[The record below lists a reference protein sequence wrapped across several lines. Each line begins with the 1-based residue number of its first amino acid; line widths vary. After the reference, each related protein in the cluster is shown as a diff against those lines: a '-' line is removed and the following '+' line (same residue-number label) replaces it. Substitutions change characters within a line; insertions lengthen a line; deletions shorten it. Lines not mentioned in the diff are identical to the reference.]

1 MNTLEKTQNQTIF
14 SKDTFSTFAALQND
28 AQWVS
33 EKRKSAWH
41 IFEDIPM
48 PTTSDEAWRRTNLKR
63 IKWEQFSLDVA
74 PSIAPVQA
82 LSDLPEALQVMLGA
96 DKPAAG
102 RLLFI
107 NGQLIYAELDADVAA
122 QGVIFTD
129 LRTATQKHADLVSSH
144 LMGEAVPPSDSKF
157 AALNGALWQ
166 NGGFLYV
173 PKNVAVE
180 NPFQVAI
187 VLDGEG
193 ATSVH
198 RTLIVAENSAQA
210 DYIEETASLNDADA
224 GLSVGAV
231 EIIARANST
240 LRYVDLQQW
249 GHKVINFNTKRA
261 IAHADSNV
269 YWDLGEL
276 GSHLTKTFIDTQ
288 LVGKG
293 ANTECNGVYFLDE
306 VQHVDLDTMMH
317 HRAYS
322 TTGDLLLHGAL
333 KDKARAIFIGMIKID
348 PAGQLTDSY
357 LKNQNLLLD
366 DTCRADSIPAL
377 EIDANDVRASHAA
390 TISQV
395 EEEYVFYL
403 QSRGIPRKVAV
414 QMIVEGFFETV
425 FARMGDERVREHLM
439 NAVNQKM
446 MKRI

>member
-1 MNTLEKTQNQTIF
+1 MTILEKIDDTTIF
-14 SKDTFSTFAALQND
+14 SREVFNKFAIAQND
-28 AQWVS
+28 EKWLA
-33 EKRKSAWH
+33 EKRQTAWH
-41 IFEDIPM
+41 IFEETPM
-48 PTTSDEAWRRTNLKR
+48 PTTSDEPWRRTNLKH
-63 IKWEQFSLDVA
+63 IKWENYTMDVA
-74 PSIAPVQA
+74 PSLSPVEKLA
-82 LSDLPEALQVMLGA
+82 DLPEAVQKMLST

-107 NGQLIYAELDADVAA
+107 NGQLLYAEMDADLAA

-129 LRTATQKHADLVSSH
+129 LRTATKKYTDLVSAY

-180 NPFQVAI
+180 EPFQVAI

-193 ATSVH
+193 AASVH
-198 RTLIVAENSAQA
+198 RSLIIAEQSSHA
-210 DYIEETASLNDADA
+210 DYIEETASLNDTDA
-224 GLSVGAV
+224 GLSIGAV
-231 EIIARANST
+231 EIIAQPNASV
-240 LRYVDLQQW
+240 RYVDLQQW
-249 GHKVINFNTKRA
+249 GHKVVNFNTKRA
-261 IAHADSNV
+261 IAHEDSNV

-276 GSHLTKTFIDTQ
+276 GSRLTKTFIDTQ
-288 LVGKG
+288 LVGNG

-306 VQHVDLDTMMH
+306 TQHVDLDTMMH
-317 HRAYS
+317 HTAYS

-348 PAGQLTDSY
+348 PVGQLTDSY

-366 DTCRADSIPAL
+366 DTCRADSIPSL

-439 NAVNQKM
+439 DAVSQKM
-446 MKRI
+446 MQRI